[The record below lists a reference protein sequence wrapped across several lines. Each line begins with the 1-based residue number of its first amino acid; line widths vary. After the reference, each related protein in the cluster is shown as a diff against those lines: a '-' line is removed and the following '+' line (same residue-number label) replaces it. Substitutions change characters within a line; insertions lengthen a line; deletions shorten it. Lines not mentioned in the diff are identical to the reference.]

1 MIKHDKFQITY
12 KAFTGLF
19 FSKKFCLA
27 ANFVTEFFKNVQ
39 NHSES
44 LFLGC
49 DFLKFSAY
57 GKIGDRA

>member
-1 MIKHDKFQITY
+1 MIKLDKFQITY

-49 DFLKFSAY
+49 DFLKFSA
-57 GKIGDRA
+57 